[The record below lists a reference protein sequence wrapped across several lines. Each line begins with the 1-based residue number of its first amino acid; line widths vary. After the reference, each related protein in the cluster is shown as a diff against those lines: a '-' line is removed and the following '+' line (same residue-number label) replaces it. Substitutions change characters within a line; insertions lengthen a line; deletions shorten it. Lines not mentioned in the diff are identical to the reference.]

1 MLIGLGPLSFV
12 TQRLPHVDQK
22 HVTISQH
29 TSLSTGCHRSD
40 LLNYSFLWK
49 YTLIVVYL
57 CLSFLLLEHVFN
69 LVLVYWFSPCTPVFS
84 TDKTDRHNI
93 AEIFLKVALNIITLT
108 FTLNLTSPF
117 NWKKRNTSVLGG
129 RGRLEWKREH

>member
-22 HVTISQH
+22 HVTIPQH
-29 TSLSTGCHRSD
+29 TSLSTGCHR
-40 LLNYSFLWK
+40 YSFLWK

-69 LVLVYWFSPCTPVFS
+69 LVLVYWFSPCTLVFS
-84 TDKTDRHNI
+84 TDKTDRHEI

-108 FTLNLTSPF
+108 FTLNLTSLF
-117 NWKKRNTSVLGG
+117 NCKKRNTRVRGG